1 MEPIFKGKNAQVSIT
16 ERLPDGIGINIDA
29 TQIQQV
35 FSNLLMNAILSKEVG
50 VSIQLAAQRCRTR
63 SPDAST
69 SQDIEC
75 VRITVTDNG
84 DGISEA
90 DQPHV
95 FEPFFTTRDIGQGTG
110 LGLSIAHGIVA
121 EHGGWMTVQSSL
133 GAGTTFSVY
142 LPVES
147 PS

>member
-1 MEPIFKGKNAQVSIT
+1 MQGT
-16 ERLPDGIGINIDA
+16 
-29 TQIQQV
+29 
-35 FSNLLMNAILSKEVG
+35 
-50 VSIQLAAQRCRTR
+50 
-63 SPDAST
+63 
-69 SQDIEC
+69 C

-90 DQPHV
+90 DLPHV

-121 EHGGWMTVQSSL
+121 EHGGWMTVQSKP
-133 GAGTTFSVY
+133 GAGTTFAVY